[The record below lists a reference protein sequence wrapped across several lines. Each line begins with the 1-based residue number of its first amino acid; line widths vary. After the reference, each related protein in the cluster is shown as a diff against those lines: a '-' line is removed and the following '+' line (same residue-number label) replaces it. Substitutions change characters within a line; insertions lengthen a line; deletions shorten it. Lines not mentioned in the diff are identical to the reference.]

1 MSNNEEWMGAA
12 AAQDY
17 VSRTDRQL
25 RRWAEAGRVR
35 TRKRGG
41 RVEYAKADL
50 DAIRE
55 TLEPDPEPR
64 SRQQIVPAG
73 ELMGYVRELQEQLQQ
88 SAAREGY
95 LRAQLEQRLALTD
108 ERALRDELTAERE
121 RRQAIEAERA
131 AVEAQLQQAR
141 RGGRVWQVVA
151 VAVAVLLVL
160 SIVWFLLIR

>member
-17 VSRTDRQL
+17 VGRTDRQL

-41 RVEYAKADL
+41 RVEYLKADL

-64 SRQQIVPAG
+64 NRQQIVPAG
-73 ELMGYVRELQEQLQQ
+73 ELMGYVRELQDQLQQ

-108 ERALRDELTAERE
+108 ERTLRDELAAERE
-121 RRQAIEAERA
+121 RRKAIEAERA
-131 AVEAQLQQAR
+131 AIEARLHQAQR
-141 RGGRVWQVVA
+141 SRIGWIVA
-151 VAVAVLLVL
+151 EVLLV
-160 SIVWFLLIR
+160 VLLGAIIWYFAAH

>member
-1 MSNNEEWMGAA
+1 MSNEEWMGAQ

-64 SRQQIVPAG
+64 NRQQIVPAG
-73 ELMGYVRELQEQLQQ
+73 ELMGYVKDLQEQLQQ

-108 ERALRDELTAERE
+108 ERTLRDELAAERE
-121 RRQAIEAERA
+121 RRKAIEAERVA
-131 AVEAQLQQAR
+131 IEAQLQLAQ
-141 RGGRVWQVVA
+141 RGGRAGWALAAVVL
-151 VAVAVLLVL
+151 VVLLSLVIWYL
-160 SIVWFLLIR
+160 ATR

>member
-1 MSNNEEWMGAA
+1 MSNEEWMGAA

-41 RVEYAKADL
+41 GVEYAKADL

-64 SRQQIVPAG
+64 NRQQIVPAG
-73 ELMGYVRELQEQLQQ
+73 ELMGYVKDLQEQLQQ

-108 ERALRDELTAERE
+108 ERTLRDELAAERE
-121 RRQAIEAERA
+121 RRKAIEAERA
-131 AVEAQLQQAR
+131 TIEAQLQQAQ
-141 RGGRVWQVVA
+141 RGGRAGWALAAVVL
-151 VAVAVLLVL
+151 VLLLGLVL
-160 SIVWFLLIR
+160 WYLATR

>member
-131 AVEAQLQQAR
+131 AVEAQLQRAQ
-141 RGGRVWQVVA
+141 RGGRAGWIA
-151 VAVAVLLVL
+151 AALVLLVL
-160 SIVWFLLIR
+160 VAFVVWYLVAR

>member
-17 VSRTDRQL
+17 VGRTDRQL

-64 SRQQIVPAG
+64 RQQQIVPAG

-108 ERALRDELTAERE
+108 ERTLRDELAAERE
-121 RRQAIEAERA
+121 RRKAIEAERA
-131 AVEAQLQQAR
+131 AVEAQLQQAQ
-141 RGGRVWQVVA
+141 RGGRAGWIVAAVVLALLLGLVLWYVVA
-151 VAVAVLLVL
+151 
-160 SIVWFLLIR
+160 R